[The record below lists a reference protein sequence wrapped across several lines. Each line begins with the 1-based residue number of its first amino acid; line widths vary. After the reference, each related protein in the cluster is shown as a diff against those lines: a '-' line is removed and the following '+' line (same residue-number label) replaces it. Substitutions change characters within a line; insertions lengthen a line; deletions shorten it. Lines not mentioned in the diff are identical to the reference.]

1 MTFLEKL
8 RKDKMQAMKDKDKLK
23 SAVIT
28 NMMSTIALTEK
39 MEKRILSDDEAIKF
53 VQKELKQAK
62 DTLSMLPEDRKDA
75 IDEIKARIE
84 IIESYLPKQLSKEEL
99 EEEIRK
105 IIEEE
110 KIEFSPKVKGQ
121 IMKLVM
127 AKFASRTDGKTVN
140 LVVDSLLK

>member
-110 KIEFSPKVKGQ
+110 KIEFSPKAKGQ

-140 LVVDSLLK
+140 LVVDGLLK